1 MLGKTKEILS
11 RAKVK
16 PETETRE
23 TEERRIAQEAVYVV
37 RRIGEVVAKL
47 RAGDF
52 TTLEETLKDLKERVD
67 ALYEK
72 HGDTSLPVK
81 SVVYTVVGV
90 DDPESARKIYEEAK
104 ETLNAGRVPKARTL
118 VNLLRNE
125 VVIETDVIPLEVLRG
140 AISLALSFFKR
151 DNVSRLIDTL
161 NLILSSI
168 ETVRTLLPRPL
179 LEAYYLA
186 DELEKLKEE
195 DRETA
200 LEVARYIRERL
211 ELAKVLGYITDERQI
226 ADIEEKIR
234 TYEEAAGK
242 PEGKERATALKEELA
257 KTKGEI
263 KEE

>member
-23 TEERRIAQEAVYVV
+23 TEERKIVQEAVYVT
-37 RRIGEVVAKL
+37 RKIGEVVAKL
-47 RAGDF
+47 RSGDL
-52 TTLEETLKDLKERVD
+52 TGLEETLKDLKQRVD
-67 ALYEK
+67 ELYEK
-72 HGDTSLPVK
+72 HGDTALPIK
-81 SVVYTVVGV
+81 SVVYTVIGV
-90 DDPESARKIYEEAK
+90 DDPETARKIYEEAK
-104 ETLNAGRVPKARTL
+104 ETLNAGRIPRARTL

-125 VVIETDVIPLEVLRG
+125 VVIETDVIPLEVLRD
-140 AISLALSFFKR
+140 AISLALSFFR
-151 DNVSRLIDTL
+151 RGNVGRLVDTL
-161 NLILSSI
+161 NLILSAI
-168 ETVRTLLPRPL
+168 ETVQTLLPRPL

-195 DRETA
+195 EREIA
-200 LEVARYIRERL
+200 LEVVKYIRERL
-211 ELAKVLGYITDERQI
+211 ELAKVLGYITDEKQI
-226 ADIEEKIR
+226 AEIEEKIK

-242 PEGKERATALKEELA
+242 PEGKEKATALKEELA

>member
-23 TEERRIAQEAVYVV
+23 TEERKIAQEAVYVV
-37 RRIGEVVAKL
+37 RKIGDVVSKL
-47 RAGDF
+47 RSGDL
-52 TTLEETLKDLKERVD
+52 TTLEDTLKDLKERVD
-67 ALYEK
+67 DLYEK
-72 HGDTSLPVK
+72 HGDTSLPIK

-90 DDPESARKIYEEAK
+90 DDPETARKVYGEAK
-104 ETLNAGRVPKARTL
+104 EMLNAGRIPRARTL

-125 VVIETDVIPLEVLRG
+125 VVIETDVIPLDILRD

-151 DNVSRLIDTL
+151 EKVSRLIDTL
-161 NLILSSI
+161 NLILASV
-168 ETVRTLLPRPL
+168 ETVQTLLPRPL

-186 DELEKLKEE
+186 DELERLGEE

-211 ELAKVLGYITDERQI
+211 ELAKVLGYITDEKEI
-226 ADIEEKIR
+226 THLEEKIK

-242 PEGKERATALKEELA
+242 PEGKEKATALKEELA
-257 KTKGEI
+257 KAKEKI